1 MNQMNS
7 KLIKVGLKTRIC
19 PKYKSIRELQSR
31 DNENAGKESIEP
43 NKKYN
48 GVKVNNVEKNHD
60 TL

>member
-48 GVKVNNVEKNHD
+48 GVSE
-60 TL
+60 